1 MPRSRE
7 IRLGIVMYGGVS
19 LAIYIYG
26 VAHEFFRA
34 VRGQGIYKL
43 LKVLTDSDIVVDVI
57 SGTSA
62 GGINGIL
69 LSYALCNELQFSSV
83 SSLWRLHGDIRQL
96 LRSPYGAIA
105 DTTSLLDSEG
115 YYQPKLEA
123 AFSQMEGGRRSGKP
137 YQLAK
142 ILRGGMRF
150 TRSKSRAQKLRS
162 RGHFWTP

>member
-1 MPRSRE
+1 MTVPDPAPGDVISSATSYRASLLQAEAVAPRSPE

-43 LKVLTDSDIVVDVI
+43 IKELTDSDIVVDVI

-69 LSYALCNELQFSSV
+69 LAYALCNELHFGSI
-83 SSLWRLHGDIRQL
+83 SSLGASTAIFASSCARPTVQSGTRPRSWTVRATINPSWKQL
-96 LRSPYGAIA
+96 SPRWNPAARSA
-105 DTTSLLDSEG
+105 TT
-115 YYQPKLEA
+115 
-123 AFSQMEGGRRSGKP
+123 RRS
-137 YQLAK
+137 
-142 ILRGGMRF
+142 
-150 TRSKSRAQKLRS
+150 
-162 RGHFWTP
+162 W